1 MKLHLDASKGFYG
14 SCVGLNMY
22 PLATSECTVVFNY
35 IFLQHQSTIQ
45 QSKYLL
51 LVGLRQFCEHQ
62 LISLVIKAEV

>member
-51 LVGLRQFCEHQ
+51 LVGLRQF
-62 LISLVIKAEV
+62 